1 MRLLV
6 VILVVIS
13 TVWGCSSA
21 LQPGRFAD
29 RNPYLQMQHANAFTF
44 WRMRL
49 FGDEPWA
56 DQYQELA
63 QQPELVPTQPVDLAA
78 LTNPGTRPQVTWL
91 GHASFLLQYQEL
103 NILTDPIL
111 SARSS
116 PVGFAGPKRLQ
127 APPLTVAQLPVID
140 WVVISHN
147 HYDHLDTATIRALPD
162 NVRYA
167 VPLGLKAWF
176 IDQGIAASQVYEF
189 DWWDELR
196 FGPLTI
202 TATPSQ
208 HWSAR
213 SLWDRN
219 DSLWA
224 SWLLEIDDFS
234 SWFAGDTGYNT
245 VQFKQIGGYAGSID
259 LALIPIGA
267 YLPRWF
273 MQPQHI
279 DPTEALQM
287 HRDVRAKQSLAMHWG
302 TYPLAA
308 EGLQQTRDDLTQ
320 ARASSQLPPQA
331 VRIIAIGATETF

>member
-1 MRLLV
+1 MRWLM
-6 VILVVIS
+6 VIIVVIS

-21 LQPGRFAD
+21 LQPGQFAD
-29 RNPYLQMQHANAFTF
+29 RNPYLQMQHANALTF

-63 QQPELVPTQPVDLAA
+63 QRPELVPTQAIDQAA
-78 LTNPGTRPQVTWL
+78 LLQPSLRPQVTWL
-91 GHASFLLQYQEL
+91 GHASFLLQYQGL
-103 NILTDPIL
+103 AVLTDPIFSNRASPL
-111 SARSS
+111 S
-116 PVGFAGPKRLQ
+116 FAGPKRLQ
-127 APPLTVAQLPVID
+127 PTPLTVAQLPRID

-162 NVRYA
+162 SVRYA
-167 VPLGLKAWF
+167 VPLGLKNWF
-176 IDQGIAASQVYEF
+176 IEQGIAAEQVYEF

-196 FGPLTI
+196 VGPLTI

-224 SWLLEIDDFS
+224 SWLLQIDDFT
-234 SWFAGDTGYNT
+234 SWFAGDTGYND
-245 VQFKQIGGYAGSID
+245 VQFKQIGDYAGSVD

-279 DPTEALQM
+279 DPTEALHM
-287 HRDVRAKQSLAMHWG
+287 HRDVRAQQSLAMHWG

-308 EGLQQTRDDLTQ
+308 EGLQQTQDDLNH
-320 ARASSQLPPQA
+320 ARAQAQLPSHA